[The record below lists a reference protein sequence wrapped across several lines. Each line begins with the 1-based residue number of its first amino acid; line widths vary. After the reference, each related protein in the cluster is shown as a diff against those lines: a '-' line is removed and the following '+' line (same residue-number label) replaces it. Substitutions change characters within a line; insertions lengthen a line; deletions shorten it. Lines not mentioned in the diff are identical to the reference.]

1 MLQIYHLG
9 DLMKKFVLYVPGA
22 TLEEIHRR
30 TSWIMLPLSFSQI
43 GYESHII
50 CERFKLTERHNFT
63 VHEIFKRKRNLFVSL
78 IEPFFAFRILL
89 KEKPTV
95 VLISPFSYYL
105 ISILPL
111 IFIFRIMS
119 KAKHRN
125 VGKMILKLDW
135 SLDYFGMGLLKI
147 LFSKFFVGISTFLF
161 DKVSTETYCG
171 LERATGIPLTKK
183 GVLCRVPVGYPQGFL
198 LSIDSTK
205 SYKKPIILCVGRIA
219 RMKGQDIL
227 IKAFSKVASK
237 HNEWS
242 VRLVGPAENQE
253 FKRELN
259 LLINDLNLSKCV
271 TFYDFVKEETLYSMY
286 KEASIFCLPSVS
298 KESWG
303 NVKSEAIAYGLP
315 VLTTDVPC
323 RADAEEMGCITSRAG
338 NVDELA
344 ENLELLI
351 SDSNLRNKIAIE
363 SQRKLITYLDIAR
376 IYDSL

>member
-1 MLQIYHLG
+1 
-9 DLMKKFVLYVPGA
+9 MKKFVLYVPGA

-30 TSWIMLPLSFSQI
+30 TSWIMLPLSFSQL

-50 CERFKLTERHNFT
+50 CERYKLTEKHNFT
-63 VHEIFKRKRNLFVSL
+63 VHEIFKWKRNLIVSL

-89 KEKPTV
+89 KEKPTIV
-95 VLISPFSYYL
+95 IISPFSYYI

-111 IFIFRIMS
+111 ISIFRFIS
-119 KAKHRN
+119 KIKHRN
-125 VGKMILKLDW
+125 VGKIILKLDW
-135 SLDYFGMGLLKI
+135 SLDYFGMKALKI
-147 LFSKFFVGISTFLF
+147 LFSKFLVGISTHVF

-171 LERATGIPLTKK
+171 LERATVIPFTKK
-183 GVLCRVPVGYPQGFL
+183 GALCRVPVGYPQGFL
-198 LSIDSTK
+198 LSIDSAK
-205 SYKKPIILCVGRIA
+205 SYKRPTILCVGRIA
-219 RMKGQDIL
+219 KMKGQDIL
-227 IKAFSKVASK
+227 IKAFSNVASK
-237 HNEWS
+237 HKEWS
-242 VRLVGPAENQE
+242 IQLVGPAEDQQ

-259 LLINDLNLSKCV
+259 LLINDLNLSKSV
-271 TFYDFVKEETLYSMY
+271 TFYDYVEEETLYLMY

-323 RADAEEMGCITSRAG
+323 RADAEEMGCITSKAG
-338 NVDELA
+338 NVDELS

-351 SDSNLRNKIAIE
+351 SNSNLRNKIAIE
-363 SQRKLITYLDIAR
+363 AQRKLITYLDIAR